1 MEGEADQWDTDRLGE
16 DDWGGVDVDPE
27 IDVLDAE
34 TLADEDSSS
43 PVVQRRICVIIP
55 AYNEAPAIGQVVRN
69 VRAAMPTAHVLVV
82 DDGSRDT
89 TAHEA
94 ALNGATVMQLP
105 LNLGIGG
112 AVQAGYR
119 YAQRYDFDIAIQ
131 VDGDGQHDPR
141 EARRI
146 LEPIERGE
154 ADLVV
159 GSRWL
164 GRGAYVAPKGRR
176 IGMRILAAMVTRG
189 TGGTITDS
197 TSGFRAVGRRGIGLF
212 AEKYPTDFPEV
223 ETLVLAA
230 RQGLRLQEVGVR
242 MDQRV
247 AGESSLA
254 GVKSAYYMLRV
265 CMMLLVDGLRRRG
278 RG

>member
-1 MEGEADQWDTDRLGE
+1 
-16 DDWGGVDVDPE
+16 
-27 IDVLDAE
+27 
-34 TLADEDSSS
+34 
-43 PVVQRRICVIIP
+43 
-55 AYNEAPAIGQVVRN
+55 
-69 VRAAMPTAHVLVV
+69 
-82 DDGSRDT
+82 
-89 TAHEA
+89 
-94 ALNGATVMQLP
+94 
-105 LNLGIGG
+105 
-112 AVQAGYR
+112 VQAGYR